1 MKKFSEDLNT
11 AVITTKYVIEN
22 RSPILF
28 IFHFEDGFWQFSGI
42 EENLSDEDYRLA
54 SLEEIITLDPSVL
67 QVSDLQFE
75 KKAYREDMKS
85 DWKISGANDE

>member
-28 IFHFEDGFWQFSGI
+28 VFHFEDGFWQFSGI
-42 EENLSDEDYRLA
+42 EENLSDVDYRLV

-75 KKAYREDMKS
+75 KKAYREDIKS
-85 DWKISGANDE
+85 DWKISGANDD